1 MHKIISE
8 EYFADNPEALRR
20 EDSVIM
26 TLCRIYTG
34 TLRALEEKFG
44 PEVVDVAR
52 QGFLETKLIA
62 DKEAFAKIEDKT
74 VEAYCSW
81 LNSTLHLTHK
91 FEMTYDEEKEEAQ
104 YDIRYCPWANY
115 FREMG
120 GEKYGMYF
128 CDADCPMAEA
138 FDANLGFNRTK
149 MLMSGDECCN
159 HRYFNKKKV
168 K

>member
-62 DKEAFAKIEDKT
+62 DKEAFAK
-74 VEAYCSW
+74 
-81 LNSTLHLTHK
+81 
-91 FEMTYDEEKEEAQ
+91 
-104 YDIRYCPWANY
+104 
-115 FREMG
+115 
-120 GEKYGMYF
+120 
-128 CDADCPMAEA
+128 
-138 FDANLGFNRTK
+138 
-149 MLMSGDECCN
+149 
-159 HRYFNKKKV
+159 
-168 K
+168 